1 MLPDFYKVFGLD
13 KTATKEDIKKRYRVL
28 AKKYHPDINK
38 NPDATQKMQEI
49 LEAYYILY
57 DDEAR
62 IRYDIQYE
70 KVYGKKKESFNNE
83 SEKKNEN
90 KQSDYNKY
98 YDDPILEK
106 WILNAKK
113 QALEFVNNLY
123 RDTKGIASSG
133 CLYYFKA
140 LGICIAIFILI
151 LIIIRIF
158 VIAKT

>member
-13 KTATKEDIKKRYRVL
+13 KTATKEDIKKRYREL

-70 KVYGKKKESFNNE
+70 KVYGKNKENFNNE
-83 SEKKNEN
+83 SENKNEN
-90 KQSDYNKY
+90 KQTDYSKY

-113 QALEFVNNLY
+113 QAFEFVNNLY
-123 RDTKGIASSG
+123 RDTKGIAASG

-158 VIAKT
+158 VTAKT

>member
-62 IRYDIQYE
+62 IHYDIQYE

-90 KQSDYNKY
+90 KQSDYSKY

-113 QALEFVNNLY
+113 QAIEFVNNLY
-123 RDTKGIASSG
+123 RDTKGIATSG

-151 LIIIRIF
+151 LVIIRIF